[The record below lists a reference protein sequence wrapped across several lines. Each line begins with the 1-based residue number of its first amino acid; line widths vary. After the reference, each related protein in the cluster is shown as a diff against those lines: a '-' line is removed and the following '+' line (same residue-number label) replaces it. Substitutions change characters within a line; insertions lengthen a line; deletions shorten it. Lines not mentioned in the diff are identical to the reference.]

1 MSVEMILM
9 KLSTTLLRKIFH
21 DLHLKI
27 KRIIRSSRL
36 KFYFRNHGWKGSMQI
51 MEAAVSYFDL
61 NDSRYVKLRNKINLK
76 LIENGEFDHF
86 YATRHGGQFIFYVR
100 NLKFCQITKYDLC
113 HRGNCARCFFRFW
126 KMDMSKNT
134 SNF

>member
-1 MSVEMILM
+1 MILM

-21 DLHLKI
+21 EDDKI
-27 KRIIRSSRL
+27 KRTIRPSRFQ
-36 KFYFRNHGWKGSMQI
+36 FYFRNHGWKGSMQI

-61 NDSRYVKLRNKINLK
+61 NDSRYVKLRNKLNLK
-76 LIENGEFDHF
+76 LIQNGEFDHF

-100 NLKFCQITKYDLC
+100 NQKNFHIPKYEF
-113 HRGNCARCFFRFW
+113 RNRINSATCFLRFW
-126 KMDMSKNT
+126 KMDMWKNT